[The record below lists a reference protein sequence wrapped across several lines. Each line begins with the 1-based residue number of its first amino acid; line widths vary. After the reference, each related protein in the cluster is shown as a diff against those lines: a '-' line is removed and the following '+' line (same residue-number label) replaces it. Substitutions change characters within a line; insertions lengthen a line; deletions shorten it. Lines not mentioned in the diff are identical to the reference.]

1 MLYSFKILLFALS
14 VSSISA
20 QAQTFDRL
28 IRPMATVADRETI
41 EMILNELLILVPDSL
56 TTMNLVDVTANGY
69 GVDDLI
75 ILNPSGQVHH
85 LSTYIP
91 AALQELVATWSFEAD
106 YRYEGLQ
113 NETPMILLSAHRGEE
128 ASDAIAGTCVDAV
141 AQHYSGG
148 NMNLL
153 ISQDHETVRLEMWG
167 YDPQALQYGGAGE
180 TIACEIDR
188 QKFEF
193 APPIVVTAFRDGDTC
208 VETWGSEGQIHTRPC
223 DN

>member
-1 MLYSFKILLFALS
+1 MSI
-14 VSSISA
+14 SSIAA

-56 TTMNLVDVTANGY
+56 TTMSLIDVTANGY

-85 LSTYIP
+85 LDTFIP
-91 AALQELVATWSFEAD
+91 VALQDLVATWSFEAD
-106 YRYEGLQ
+106 YRYEGLVP
-113 NETPMILLSAHRGEE
+113 ETPMVLLSAHRGES

-141 AQHYSGG
+141 SQHYSGG

-180 TIACEIDR
+180 TLACEINR
-188 QKFEF
+188 QRFEF
-193 APPIVVTAFRDGDTC
+193 ARPITVAAFRDGANC
-208 VETWGSEGQIHTRPC
+208 VEAWGSSGQLRTRPC
-223 DN
+223 Q